1 MLENYLLKGLVIGVV
16 FGVPA
21 GVVGILSI
29 QRVLTQGAFAGFLTG
44 IGSSAADIFYACVG
58 VFGLTFISDILLK
71 HQSTIC
77 MVGCLM
83 VVAIGVRTIKK
94 TESHSFASAAGNN
107 KEEHPGHIFSC
118 FLSSFVI
125 AITNPATIL
134 SFMVVFSMF
143 RIGGNESV
151 GENVQLICGI
161 FAGTCIWWL
170 EIAVIVSLY
179 RKKVT
184 DDVYFILNRIF
195 GALMILFGILIRVD
209 FIQRFGFDS
218 DKHPPHLS
226 MALGAGSVTP
236 WQMVEG
242 FSVFANIGR
251 RTEPYLIS
259 KVTDA
264 SGKVLMQST
273 AEAEKVAGVEAL
285 DPRNA
290 YIMHQMLHGVATS
303 GTAARATASLK
314 RTDIAGKTGTS
325 NDAFDVWFVGY
336 AGDQCAAVWMGFD
349 QPRSLGRRAQGAG
362 LALPVW
368 IDYMRDAIKNEP
380 NVVRKAPPGVT
391 EEGGN
396 LYYTNRKDAIPNL
409 GLDQPATD
417 DPIGAL
423 IHDSSVRGQIF

>member
-1 MLENYLLKGLVIGVV
+1 MLDNYLLKGLVIGVV

-94 TESHSFASAAGNN
+94 KESHSFASGAGNN
-107 KEEHPGHIFSC
+107 KEEHPGHIFSY

-170 EIAVIVSLY
+170 AIAVIVSLY

-184 DDVYFILNRIF
+184 DDFYFILNRIF
-195 GALMILFGILIRVD
+195 GVLMILFGIV
-209 FIQRFGFDS
+209 
-218 DKHPPHLS
+218 
-226 MALGAGSVTP
+226 
-236 WQMVEG
+236 
-242 FSVFANIGR
+242 IG
-251 RTEPYLIS
+251 
-259 KVTDA
+259 
-264 SGKVLMQST
+264 
-273 AEAEKVAGVEAL
+273 
-285 DPRNA
+285 
-290 YIMHQMLHGVATS
+290 
-303 GTAARATASLK
+303 
-314 RTDIAGKTGTS
+314 
-325 NDAFDVWFVGY
+325 
-336 AGDQCAAVWMGFD
+336 
-349 QPRSLGRRAQGAG
+349 
-362 LALPVW
+362 
-368 IDYMRDAIKNEP
+368 
-380 NVVRKAPPGVT
+380 
-391 EEGGN
+391 
-396 LYYTNRKDAIPNL
+396 
-409 GLDQPATD
+409 
-417 DPIGAL
+417 
-423 IHDSSVRGQIF
+423 VRGCLNG